1 MVCRLTTS
9 ILNMM
14 SIFRLTR
21 AFRPSADIEFM
32 IFTSRLAPPTS
43 NGKLR
48 GWWDGDYVE
57 SPREEV
63 TLYDFGY
70 PLSPTLTGKGKNS
83 VDDCSREKSQ

>member
-1 MVCRLTTS
+1 
-9 ILNMM
+9 MM

-70 PLSPTLTGKGKNS
+70 PLSSTLTGKGKDS
-83 VDDCSREKSQ
+83 VNDCSREKSQ